1 MKVLVVTASGQLG
14 FSIAKKALEAGYETF
29 GLHRA
34 TSNIDALKKL
44 KGITLVEGDL
54 TDYNS
59 LVEAVKGKDVVI
71 GCANT
76 AAPVQKNDT
85 FKKVDLEGFYSLI
98 EACKNEGVKQFIY
111 TSAISFGNLDKKI
124 TLTSIKRQ
132 VENRLKESGLNYT
145 IFRPAAF
152 MDIYFAFMGTD
163 IVLRGAEVHALE
175 RNFPFTRKYLNGIK
189 NDIAVKGK
197 FNYIGK
203 GNKRISF
210 IAVEDV
216 TQFHVNAIN
225 NPKAYNK
232 VITIGGPQTLSP
244 LDVKEHFERAFN
256 KSLIGKSTPALII
269 KLMSGILSLSNK
281 QAANIMALNYAGTEV
296 ETVVPDAINIADE
309 FGINLT
315 SSEEFIKNK
324 LSQS

>member
-1 MKVLVVTASGQLG
+1 MKILVVTASGQLG
-14 FSIAKKALEAGYETF
+14 YTIAKKALDAGYETF
-29 GLHRA
+29 GLYRA

-59 LVEAVKGKDVVI
+59 LVDAVKGIDVVI
-71 GCANT
+71 ACANT
-76 AAPVQKNDT
+76 AVPVQKNDI
-85 FKKVDLEGFYSLI
+85 FKKVDLEGYYSLI
-98 EACKNEGVKQFIY
+98 EACKNEGVNQFIY

-124 TLTSIKRQ
+124 TLTNIKRQ
-132 VENRLKESGLNYT
+132 VENRLKESGITYT

-175 RNFPFTRKYLNGIK
+175 RNFPFTKKYLNGIK

-216 TQFHVNAIN
+216 AHFHVNAIN
-225 NPKAYNK
+225 NPKAYNR
-232 VITIGGPQTLSP
+232 VINIGGSHALSP
-244 LDVKEHFERAFN
+244 LDVKELFEKAFN
-256 KSLIGKSTPALII
+256 KSLKGKSTPAFII

-296 ETVVPDAINIADE
+296 ETVVPDAQFTADE

-315 SSEEFIKNK
+315 SCKEFIQNK